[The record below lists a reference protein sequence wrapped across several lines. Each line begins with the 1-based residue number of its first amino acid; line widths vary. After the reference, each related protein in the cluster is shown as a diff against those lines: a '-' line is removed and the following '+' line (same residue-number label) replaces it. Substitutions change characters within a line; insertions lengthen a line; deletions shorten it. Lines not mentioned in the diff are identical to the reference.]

1 MCARA
6 GILRP
11 AQPATGAAAAAAIP
25 RLNNAPT
32 FGVFVDQVIDVV
44 TTKGSA
50 SPSSV
55 GDGTA
60 IGAWSRPSLEAL
72 KGIPVELWDERDHAQ
87 NGRVAEVACLEH
99 NAINLNLRYE
109 P

>member
-1 MCARA
+1 M
-6 GILRP
+6 
-11 AQPATGAAAAAAIP
+11 
-25 RLNNAPT
+25 
-32 FGVFVDQVIDVV
+32 FVDQVIDVV

-72 KGIPVELWDERDHAQ
+72 KGIPVEFWDERDHAQ
-87 NGRVAEVACLEH
+87 NGHVAEVACFER